1 MGGNKKGQVL
11 AVLDDQCKLLA
22 LRAGLE
28 VDGPKG
34 LINAIKA
41 ECGSH
46 SLTIGIDAPRRPV
59 GRKREKGGRQCER
72 ALHGNGVRLFW
83 TPKEDQKAP
92 EWIANRFQVFQ
103 LLSLSGGFGL
113 HLGDV
118 SEVFPSASY
127 SRFPSQMP
135 ALTVPPT
142 D

>member
-1 MGGNKKGQVL
+1 
-11 AVLDDQCKLLA
+11 
-22 LRAGLE
+22 
-28 VDGPKG
+28 
-34 LINAIKA
+34 
-41 ECGSH
+41 
-46 SLTIGIDAPRRPV
+46 
-59 GRKREKGGRQCER
+59 
-72 ALHGNGVRLFW
+72 LFW